1 MLYTTLLT
9 PFQVDS
15 FDRALSKQLSIHFNH
30 HENLWPVLLLSLATG
45 LVQASPVTEFVVTD
59 GMPSFPYKRL
69 ITMLTSLSRHS
80 QLCLDP
86 RAFGGILLWTGP
98 EGLHL
103 FWLHGC
109 WMQISSTWTWKGLP
123 RTRNPMRSSWS
134 RPCLLPVPCL
144 WKDAPTPFPQQMWR
158 ALWVLVVCW
167 RVCIHPNTSYF
178 PGHTNQLCR
187 HRC

>member
-30 HENLWPVLLLSLATG
+30 HEDLRPVLLLSLATG
-45 LVQASPVTEFVVTD
+45 LVQASPVTKSVVTD

-86 RAFGGILLWTGP
+86 RAFGGILLCTGP

-109 WMQISSTWTWKGLP
+109 WMQGPLLHEHEKDCQGQEIPWGVPDQGLACCQCQACGK
-123 RTRNPMRSSWS
+123 MH
-134 RPCLLPVPCL
+134 LLLSLNRCEELPG
-144 WKDAPTPFPQQMWR
+144 
-158 ALWVLVVCW
+158 CW
-167 RVCIHPNTSYF
+167 
-178 PGHTNQLCR
+178 
-187 HRC
+187 